1 MQAAVYYS
9 NDDVRLEDVPKPS
22 IGAREVLLEV
32 SMCGICG
39 SDVMEW
45 YRIKKAPRVLGHEV
59 VGVISEVG
67 EAVEGHGVG
76 DRVFV
81 SHHVPCNTCRHC
93 LRGDHTACE
102 TLHSTNIDPGGFA
115 EYARVP
121 EINVGTGLFPLP
133 PGVSDEEG
141 VFIEPLGCVIRGQ
154 RRMGVGPGDTVL
166 VLGSGVSGILHIQ
179 LAKAQGASKIIST
192 DIDEHRMKSA
202 LRFGADEV
210 FHGGDDVNAL
220 AREANGGR
228 GFDRVIVSTAALPAI
243 KQGLQCAEDGGT
255 VLLFAPTRPGVELPL
270 DLNDLWSRQLT
281 LTTTYAASPGDLAE
295 ALELIRARKVNVG
308 EMVTHRL
315 GLDETGE
322 GFRLVAEAGDSL
334 KVVVEPKRGRPG

>member
-1 MQAAVYYS
+1 MRAAVYYQ
-9 NDDVRLEDVPKPS
+9 NDDVRVEEVPKPS
-22 IGAREVLLEV
+22 IGKGEVLLKV

-45 YRIKKAPRVLGHEV
+45 YRIKKAPRVLGHEA

-67 EAVEGHGVG
+67 EAVEGYGVG

-81 SHHVPCNTCRHC
+81 SHHVPCNTCSYC

-121 EINVGTGLFPLP
+121 EINVETGLFPLP
-133 PGVSDEEG
+133 PDVSDEEG
-141 VFIEPLGCVIRGQ
+141 VSIEPLGCVIRGQ
-154 RRMGVGPGDTVL
+154 RRMGIGPGDTVL

-179 LAKAQGASKIIST
+179 LAKAKGASRVIST
-192 DIDEHRMKSA
+192 DINEHRIKFA
-202 LRFGADEV
+202 QRFGADEV
-210 FHGGDDVNAL
+210 FDGRDEVNTL
-220 AREANGGR
+220 ARAANGGK
-228 GFDRVIVSTAALPAI
+228 GFDHVIVSTAALPAI
-243 KQGLQCAEDGGT
+243 KQSLQCVEDGGT
-255 VLLFAPTRPGVELPL
+255 VLLFAPTQPGVELPL

-281 LTTTYAASPGDLAE
+281 VTTTYAASPDDLTA
-295 ALELIRARKVNVG
+295 ALEMIRSKRVNVG

-315 GLDETGE
+315 GLDETGN

-334 KVVVEPKRGRPG
+334 KVVVEPQR

>member
-1 MQAAVYYS
+1 M
-9 NDDVRLEDVPKPS
+9 PKPS
-22 IGAREVLLEV
+22 IGKRDVLLKV

-45 YRIKKAPRVLGHEV
+45 NRIKKAPSALGHEA

-67 EAVEGHGVG
+67 EAVEDYDVG

-81 SHHVPCNTCRHC
+81 SHHVPCNTCSYC

-115 EYARVP
+115 EYAKVP
-121 EINVGTGLFPLP
+121 EINMTTGLFPLP

-141 VFIEPLGCVIRGQ
+141 VFIEPLGCVVRGQ
-154 RRMGVGPGDTVL
+154 RRMGISPGDTVL

-179 LAKAQGASKIIST
+179 LAKAQGASRVIST
-192 DIDEHRMKSA
+192 DINEHRIEYA
-202 LRFGADEV
+202 QRFGADEV
-210 FHGGDDVNAL
+210 FDGRDEVNTL

-228 GFDRVIVSTAALPAI
+228 GFDHVIVSTAALPAI
-243 KQGLQCAEDGGT
+243 KQGLQCVEDGGT
-255 VLLFAPTRPGVELPL
+255 ILLFAPTQPGVELPL

-281 LTTTYAASPGDLAE
+281 VTTTYAASPDDLTA
-295 ALELIRARKVNVG
+295 ALEMIRSKRVNVG
-308 EMVTHRL
+308 EMVTHRV
-315 GLDETGE
+315 GLDETGD
-322 GFRLVAEAGDSL
+322 GFMFVAEAGDSL
-334 KVVVEPKRGRPG
+334 KVVVEPHR